1 MIADKFL
8 QGLNCKSCKR
18 PLVRSYLSIAMSGIE
33 KDEAVVYPVFC
44 ICGGLNVIGGEVIER
59 NIDREQQNISG
70 R

>member
-18 PLVRSYLSIAMSGIE
+18 SLVRSYLSIAMSGIE

-44 ICGGLNVIGGEVIER
+44 VCGGLNVIGGEIIER
-59 NIDREQQNISG
+59 AIDRERPKYS
-70 R
+70 

>member
-1 MIADKFL
+1 
-8 QGLNCKSCKR
+8 
-18 PLVRSYLSIAMSGIE
+18 MSGIE